1 MSFRITQCPAC
12 ESTFQVT
19 ARILDSAGGKVRCGA
34 CLSVFA
40 ANDNLLEQDEELLES
55 PESVFVSSNP
65 DEFFNPSIFLT
76 RQALQEA
83 VQEAQQNSEEAAQSE
98 TETGKDSSD
107 DAERLDPDSEQAT
120 PFGNE
125 IATVAQLPTQE
136 SPPAEA
142 QHLEEVPNGELG
154 SQLESES
161 GNELESELESKL
173 ESNLESASSSEAESE
188 QAFFA
193 AVNAAVNDSE
203 PAAAASIEAPQE
215 PSEAEPSDSLSSAEH
230 ADSAGSTE
238 SAANTE
244 NNESSTEI
252 NATELEN
259 STLSTDPL
267 EPAQDSSPGIE
278 QSAPIEEESDQ
289 SDVST
294 DTART
299 QAASFSPYSPHLPP
313 PTQNVD
319 KTPEA
324 FRLHASF
331 SVQTAPYSPP
341 PAAQPPATADE
352 DNSPSTSDLQD
363 DSEAF
368 NAALESGLTESRHD
382 SDDLISVSDD
392 EALEESLRAVDD
404 LDWTLADE
412 EDATADNFLSGQMD
426 TEESAKPG
434 YEESQDRPETN
445 PEAPAQSPTEEL
457 STEDASAPADEAAE
471 SEESDQSIAA
481 IRARALQHELEDE
494 EALEHIPKENLL
506 ALGKFSSPVEI
517 IAGQPKSLRR
527 QLTWTALAL
536 LAGMLLAGQ
545 YLWREMDL
553 YSQNTT
559 IRPAYEFACQWL
571 DCDLPV
577 YNDLQAISAT
587 SLAVRSHP
595 DEANALR
602 VNIEFQNFAPFA
614 QRFPVL
620 VLSFNAA
627 DNSVIALREFAA
639 AEYLPEQLR
648 DRSLMPAQTPLQV
661 NLNIIDPGDDAV
673 NYTLAFRNP

>member
-40 ANDNLLEQDEELLES
+40 ANDNLLEQDEELLDS

-83 VQEAQQNSEEAAQSE
+83 VQEAQQHRVEASQSAPE
-98 TETGKDSSD
+98 TDIGSDSCD
-107 DAERLDPDSEQAT
+107 DAERLDPISEQAASLS
-120 PFGNE
+120 NE
-125 IATVAQLPTQE
+125 IAAPAQAPTQD
-136 SPPAEA
+136 SPPVEEPN
-142 QHLEEVPNGELG
+142 LEGAPDAELG
-154 SQLESES
+154 SQLESSS
-161 GNELESELESKL
+161 GRELESELENK
-173 ESNLESASSSEAESE
+173 AESE

-193 AVNAAVNDSE
+193 AVDAAANESE
-203 PAAAASIEAPQE
+203 PAA
-215 PSEAEPSDSLSSAEH
+215 SDSIAAPREPAEVEQSDSFPTAEH
-230 ADSAGSTE
+230 ADSAVSSESIAITE
-238 SAANTE
+238 SIESNESQESSAEIDPTKV
-244 NNESSTEI
+244 ESST
-252 NATELEN
+252 
-259 STLSTDPL
+259 LSADPL
-267 EPAQDSSPGIE
+267 EPAQNSSPE
-278 QSAPIEEESDQ
+278 IEEPPPFEEDSDQ
-289 SDVST
+289 SDAET
-294 DTART
+294 NTART
-299 QAASFSPYSPHLPP
+299 QAAPFSPYSPHLPP
-313 PTQNVD
+313 PPQSAD

-331 SVQTAPYSPP
+331 SVQTAPYSRP
-341 PAAQPPATADE
+341 PAAQPSATADE
-352 DNSPSTSDLQD
+352 DNSPPASDLQD

-392 EALEESLRAVDD
+392 EALEESLRAADD

-412 EDATADNFLSGQMD
+412 EDDTADDSLSGQLD

-445 PEAPAQSPTEEL
+445 TEAPAQSPSEEL
-457 STEDASAPADEAAE
+457 STEDASAPTDEAAE

-481 IRARALQHELEDE
+481 IRARALQHELEDD

-527 QLTWTALAL
+527 QLTWTVLAL
-536 LAGMLLAGQ
+536 FAGMLLAGQ